1 MWLRRFAWTSLYSL
15 KAKNR
20 KKREKGKRGVWI
32 FQGWRETLC
41 AICKHGFPGVEGG
54 GGFKYNYE
62 MY

>member
-15 KAKNR
+15 KAKRR
-20 KKREKGKRGVWI
+20 KNGGRGRGESGS
-32 FQGWRETLC
+32 FKDGGRHC
-41 AICKHGFPGVEGG
+41 AQFASMAFRASD